1 MNRTAKKLIIV
12 ASILFLSNVSV
23 ASANPDVWVR
33 SAMIY
38 GFEDGKLAA
47 ISFDWHFDEF
57 FSSRTIWTYDT
68 DKSGVLEKNEV
79 EQLRKELFDP
89 LAQFGYHVHIWVAG
103 EKRKDLEIKNFSV
116 RSFGSVLV
124 YHFTVVLTPN
134 IDTDAG
140 DVVVSLYDKSI
151 YVDFDFVEKDFI
163 RTQGVMKQG
172 CKFRI
177 ARGKGVQSGHRQPVT
192 LKCGGK

>member
-1 MNRTAKKLIIV
+1 ML
-12 ASILFLSNVSV
+12 
-23 ASANPDVWVR
+23 
-33 SAMIY
+33 Y
-38 GFEDGKLAA
+38 
-47 ISFDWHFDEF
+47 
-57 FSSRTIWTYDT
+57 
-68 DKSGVLEKNEV
+68 
-79 EQLRKELFDP
+79 
-89 LAQFGYHVHIWVAG
+89 
-103 EKRKDLEIKNFSV
+103 LEIKNFSV